1 MTIHIWS
8 DDEKEYLKKI
18 TPGHHYKEIAEL
30 MSNKFEMEFTVSQ
43 IKNAI
48 GRYKLNTGFNGQ
60 FKKGNV
66 PANKGVKGV
75 IYEGCKKTWFKKGH
89 TPINH
94 RQVGS
99 ERINIY
105 GYVEIKVAEPNKWK
119 LKHHVI
125 YEKHNGSIPKGYNVI
140 FGDRNPMNFDID
152 NLILVSKA
160 QLLKMNQHNLIKN
173 DANITRTGALIADI
187 YLKIG
192 KRNNT

>member
-1 MTIHIWS
+1 MAIHVWS
-8 DDEKEYLKKI
+8 DDEKEYLKQI
-18 TPGHHYKEIAEL
+18 TPGHHYKEIQEL
-30 MSNKFEMEFTVSQ
+30 MNEKFEYEFSISQ
-43 IKNAI
+43 IKGAI

-89 TPINH
+89 APINH
-94 RQVGS
+94 REVGS

-105 GYVEIKVAEPNKWK
+105 GYTEIKVAEPNKWR

-125 YEKHNGSIPKGYNVI
+125 YEKHNGPIPKGYNVI
-140 FGDRNPMNFDID
+140 FGDRNPMNFDIN

-160 QLLKMNQHNLIKN
+160 QLLKMNQHKLIKN
-173 DANITRTGALIADI
+173 DADITRTGVLIADI

-192 KRNNT
+192 KRKIK